1 MQLMKIL
8 VMLFILS
15 TIIFARSESTDV
27 YIDKGLKELAK
38 SLPQQLDALTR
49 LDASA
54 RMGKKIRYLYTVDGK
69 LEGMDIDDLLTSKSF
84 VTEFA
89 KDMEKMSLNYICTT
103 PGTKV
108 ILELGYEIEYV
119 YYDKN
124 SKYLFKFKA
133 KEKDCKNIK

>member
-108 ILELGYEIEYV
+108 ILELGYEIQYV